1 MAGELRARITE
12 AMKNYLRQHET
23 LPLSAVRMLLAAIK
37 QREIDQRIVLDD
49 AQILGVIDK
58 LIRERRDSAVEYRKA
73 NRNDLVEREEAAITV
88 LQQFLPEPLGAAE
101 LSSLI
106 QAAIQ
111 EVGAQSLRDMS
122 KVISVVRP
130 KVLGRA
136 DMAEVSAKVK
146 SLLNS

>member
-73 NRNDLVEREEAAITV
+73 NRNDLVEREEAEITV

>member
-58 LIRERRDSAVEYRKA
+58 LIRERRDSAAEYRKA
-73 NRNDLVEREEAAITV
+73 NRNDLVEREEAEITV

>member
-37 QREIDQRIVLDD
+37 QQEIDQRIVLDD

-58 LIRERRDSAVEYRKA
+58 LIRERRDSAAEYRKA
-73 NRNDLVEREEAAITV
+73 NRNDLVEREEAEITI